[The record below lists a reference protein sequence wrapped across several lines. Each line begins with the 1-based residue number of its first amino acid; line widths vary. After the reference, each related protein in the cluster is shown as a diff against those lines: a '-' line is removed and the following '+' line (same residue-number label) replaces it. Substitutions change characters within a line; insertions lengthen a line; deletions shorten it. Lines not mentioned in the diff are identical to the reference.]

1 MVVRVDRPRTQ
12 TQTQSDGQAE
22 PRDQHYHR
30 QVVAVEQPERQ
41 PVRTGEQARHPQA
54 EPDRAAVAVRVMPQA
69 QAAQAVTVGSA
80 LAVVAEAVVSPVV
93 WVVEVVEV
101 KSL

>member
-54 EPDRAAVAVRVMPQA
+54 EPDRVAVVVRVTPQA
-69 QAAQAVTVGSA
+69 QAAQAVTVESA
-80 LAVVAEAVVSPVV
+80 LVAVEVEVVSLVV
-93 WVVEVVEV
+93 SVVEVVEA